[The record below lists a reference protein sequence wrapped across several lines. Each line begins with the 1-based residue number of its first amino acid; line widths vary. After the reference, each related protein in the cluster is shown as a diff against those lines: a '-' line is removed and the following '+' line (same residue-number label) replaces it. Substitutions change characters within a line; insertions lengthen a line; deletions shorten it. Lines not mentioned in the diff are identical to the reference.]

1 MEISWENNHVDHLHT
16 KAPPQMF
23 HRTPNV
29 PLIEGAV
36 NVGCG
41 WTALEYRKLGETLI
55 RIQGV

>member
-1 MEISWENNHVDHLHT
+1 M
-16 KAPPQMF
+16 
-23 HRTPNV
+23 

-41 WTALEYRKLGETLI
+41 WTVLEYRKLGETLI